1 MATLPN
7 KQYAG
12 LPFIDGISL
21 ESCSYSRPVVCPFCS
36 SPDAALMAGKV
47 SFAAMM
53 GGDILTDKEPLAAFV
68 CPNAHVFLVRER
80 DIAPI
85 HIPSLPG
92 GRTQP
97 RQQ

>member
-12 LPFIDGISL
+12 LPFVDGISL
-21 ESCSYSRPVVCPFCS
+21 ESCSLSRPVVCPFCT

-53 GGDILTDKEPLAAFV
+53 GGTF
-68 CPNAHVFLVRER
+68 
-80 DIAPI
+80 
-85 HIPSLPG
+85 
-92 GRTQP
+92 
-97 RQQ
+97 